1 MSILFDSD
9 QPARKTRDEWLQE
22 LPDELRLKMEGILQS
37 RDLLRWIVEGIE
49 AVGVAGEHLL
59 ALTIYLTGTSRL
71 LDHPLAVIVQGP
83 SSSGK
88 SFVIEQVAGLFP
100 AEAVLMATDI
110 TPNALYYLPPGELEH
125 RFVVAGERSRHHN
138 DESAQTTKALR
149 EMISSGQLKK
159 ILTVSDPEGPRAMTV
174 QQKGPISYVESTTA
188 PEVFE
193 EDANRCLVLQPDE
206 RPEQTRRIL
215 AASGR
220 HLAGQSSAEL
230 REQWRQ
236 EFHALHRLLES
247 LPVVIPFS
255 ENLARLFPSEPLEVR
270 RTFGHVTSMIQT
282 SALLH
287 QFQRPRDESSRIVA
301 QPEDY
306 WLTRLMLD
314 EVLARSFG
322 RKPADAL
329 KRFVKR
335 LKDFT
340 GEHTAKELSQAMT
353 VSDRTV
359 REHLQTLLQ
368 LGLVEQPVPASGPIP
383 ARWLIPA
390 DIELHEPDNHPL
402 PSLETV
408 CGVDE
413 ETLPLPEMPADWPS
427 ANSTD
432 VPF

>member
-1 MSILFDSD
+1 MSFLLDGD
-9 QPARKTRDEWLQE
+9 QPTRKTREECLQE
-22 LPDELRLKMEGILQS
+22 MPEELRVKLKDILKS
-37 RDLLRWIVEGIE
+37 RDLLPWIAAGIE

-71 LDHPLAVIVQGP
+71 LEQPLAVIVQG
-83 SSSGK
+83 SSASGK
-88 SFVIEQVAGLFP
+88 SYVIERVARLFP

-138 DESAQTTKALR
+138 DETTKALR
-149 EMISSGQLKK
+149 EMISAGQLVKV
-159 ILTVSDPEGPRAMTV
+159 LTVSDPEGPRAVTV
-174 QQKGPISYVESTTA
+174 QQQGPIAYAESTTA

-236 EFHALHRLLES
+236 EFHAVHRLLES

-255 ENLARLFPSEPLEVR
+255 ENLACLFPTEPLEVR
-270 RTFGHVTSMIQT
+270 RTFGQVTSMVQA

-287 QFQRPRDESSRIVA
+287 QFQRLRDESGRIVA

-306 WLTRLMLD
+306 WLTQVLLQ
-314 EVLARSFG
+314 EVLARSLG
-322 RKPADAL
+322 RKSADAL
-329 KRFVKR
+329 KHFVKR
-335 LKDFT
+335 LRDFT
-340 GEHTAKELSQAMT
+340 GEHTAKELAHAMIINE
-353 VSDRTV
+353 RTV

-368 LGLVEQPVPASGPIP
+368 LGVIEQTAPSRGPIP
-383 ARWLIPA
+383 AKWLIRA
-390 DIELHEPDNHPL
+390 DIELHGPDNNPL

-413 ETLPLPEMPADWPS
+413 DTLPLPEMPADWSS
-427 ANSTD
+427 ADSTD

>member
-1 MSILFDSD
+1 MSFLLDGD
-9 QPARKTRDEWLQE
+9 QPTRKTRDEWLQE
-22 LPDELRLKMEGILQS
+22 MPDELRVKLEGILKS
-37 RDLLRWIVEGIE
+37 RDLLRWIVAGIE

-71 LDHPLAVIVQGP
+71 LEHPLAVIVQGP
-83 SSSGK
+83 SASGK
-88 SFVIEQVAGLFP
+88 SYVIERVARLFP

-110 TPNALYYLPPGELEH
+110 TPNALYYLSPGELEH
-125 RFVVAGERSRHHN
+125 RFVVAGERSRHHG

-149 EMISSGQLKK
+149 EMISSGQLVKV
-159 ILTVSDPEGPRAMTV
+159 LTISDPEGPRAVTV
-174 QQKGPISYVESTTA
+174 QQQGPIAYAESTTA

-220 HLAGQSSAEL
+220 HLAGQSSVEL

-236 EFHALHRLLES
+236 EFHALHRLLEA
-247 LPVVIPFS
+247 LPVVIPFA
-255 ENLARLFPSEPLEVR
+255 ENLARLFPREPLEVR
-270 RTFGHVTSMIQT
+270 RTYRHVTSMIQA

-287 QFQRPRDESSRIVA
+287 QFQRPRDESGRIVA

-306 WLTRLMLD
+306 WLAQLLLN
-314 EVLARSFG
+314 EVLARSLG
-322 RKPADAL
+322 RKSADAL

-335 LKDFT
+335 LRDFT
-340 GEHTAKELSQAMT
+340 GEHTAKELAQGMNISE
-353 VSDRTV
+353 RTV

-368 LGLVEQPVPASGPIP
+368 LGVIEQTVPGSGPIP
-383 ARWLIPA
+383 AKWLIRA
-390 DIELHEPDNHPL
+390 DIELHEPDNNPL

-427 ANSTD
+427 ADSTD

>member
-1 MSILFDSD
+1 MSFLLDGD
-9 QPARKTRDEWLQE
+9 QPTRKRREECLQE
-22 LPDELRLKMEGILQS
+22 MPEELRVRLEDILKS
-37 RDLLRWIVEGIE
+37 RDLLPWIAAGIE

-71 LDHPLAVIVQGP
+71 LEHPLAVIVQGP
-83 SSSGK
+83 SASGK
-88 SFVIEQVAGLFP
+88 SYVIERVARLFP

-110 TPNALYYLPPGELEH
+110 TPNALYYFPPGELEH

-138 DESAQTTKALR
+138 DETTKALR
-149 EMISSGQLKK
+149 EMISAGQLVKV
-159 ILTVSDPEGPRAMTV
+159 LTVSDPEGPRAVTV
-174 QQKGPISYVESTTA
+174 HQQGPIAYAESTTA
-188 PEVFE
+188 HEVFE

-236 EFHALHRLLES
+236 EFHTLHRLLES

-270 RTFGHVTSMIQT
+270 RTFGQVTSMVQA

-287 QFQRPRDESSRIVA
+287 QFQRPRDESGRIVA

-306 WLTRLMLD
+306 WLAQLLLN
-314 EVLARSFG
+314 EVLARSLG
-322 RKPADAL
+322 HKTADAL

-335 LKDFT
+335 LRDFT
-340 GEHTAKELSQAMT
+340 GEHTAKELAHAMKM
-353 VSDRTV
+353 SDRTV
-359 REHLQTLLQ
+359 REHLDALLQ
-368 LGLVEQPVPASGPIP
+368 LGVIEQTAPARGPIP
-383 ARWLIPA
+383 AKWLIRA
-390 DIELHEPDNHPL
+390 DIELHEPDNNPL

-413 ETLPLPEMPADWPS
+413 DTLPLPEMPADWPS
-427 ANSTD
+427 ADSTD